1 MLRSK
6 HRNSKKVLGLG
17 STSGVG
23 ITLALSEYMNEIMKI
38 LKSLED
44 SNLIIDEISKT
55 VKNEIKE

>member
-1 MLRSK
+1 
-6 HRNSKKVLGLG
+6 
-17 STSGVG
+17 
-23 ITLALSEYMNEIMKI
+23 MNEIMKI